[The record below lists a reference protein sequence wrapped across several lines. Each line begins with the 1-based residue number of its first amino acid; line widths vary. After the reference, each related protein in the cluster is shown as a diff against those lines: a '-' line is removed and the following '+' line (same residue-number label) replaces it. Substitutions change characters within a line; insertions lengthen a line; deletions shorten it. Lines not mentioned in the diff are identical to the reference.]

1 MDKYQERYLK
11 HQARKKKML
20 SPSFKPKHKDHCI
33 DPKFWDVIRRR
44 KSIRVFG
51 SEDIDIDGLTSAFG
65 YMPSSCDRK
74 PLHYKLIEGADDK
87 ALLGGLLVGGVGW
100 VHRSKYIM
108 LLFADMEAYKSPAEK
123 DFMPYLDAGVAV
135 EHLYLTAEALNIA
148 VCYVNPNIRE
158 ENKEIFNK
166 RFNKQKL
173 LYVGA
178 MILGSYKLIK

>member
-20 SPSFKPKHKDHCI
+20 SPSFKPKHKDHRN
-33 DPKFWDVIRRR
+33 PKFWDVIKNR
-44 KSIRVFG
+44 KSTRVFG
-51 SEDIDIDGLTSAFG
+51 DKDIKIDKLINSIK
-65 YMPSSCDRK
+65 YIPSSCDRK
-74 PLHYKLIEGADDK
+74 PLHFYLEDGANNK

-100 VHRSKYIM
+100 IHRAKYIM
-108 LLFADMEAYKSPAEK
+108 LLFVDMKAYKSPAEK

-166 RFNKQKL
+166 RFNKEGL

-178 MILGSYKLIK
+178 MILGSY